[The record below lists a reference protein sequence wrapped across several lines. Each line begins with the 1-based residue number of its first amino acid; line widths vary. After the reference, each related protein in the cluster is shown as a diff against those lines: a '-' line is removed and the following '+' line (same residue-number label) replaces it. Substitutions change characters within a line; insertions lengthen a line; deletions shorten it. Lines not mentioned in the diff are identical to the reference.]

1 MRYLLIAVQ
10 TLAAGAA
17 HAVDTVPYACLPA
30 QIAGTGTRAAVS
42 VNGKC
47 TWAGWYCP
55 GERMPQLMVI
65 RNDAITST
73 HRVLLAAALGG
84 ELDLAGIN
92 DIRSRLATGNVWSG
106 PLHECWWP
114 ERAKLLA
121 VRPAAPASVATQ

>member
-1 MRYLLIAVQ
+1 M
-10 TLAAGAA
+10 
-17 HAVDTVPYACLPA
+17 
-30 QIAGTGTRAAVS
+30 S
-42 VNGKC
+42 VNGTC

-73 HRVLLAAALGG
+73 HRVLLAAALTG
-84 ELDLAGIN
+84 ELDMAGIN
-92 DIRSRLATGNVWSG
+92 DIRSRVATGNVWSG

-121 VRPAAPASVATQ
+121 VRPAAPASGATQ